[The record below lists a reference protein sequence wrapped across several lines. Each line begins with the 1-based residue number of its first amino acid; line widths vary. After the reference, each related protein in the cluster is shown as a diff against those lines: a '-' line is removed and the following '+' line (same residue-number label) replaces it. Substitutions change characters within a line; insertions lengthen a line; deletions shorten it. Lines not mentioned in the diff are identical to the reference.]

1 MSGTSDKQFYKLFGY
16 VSLFIILLGIIIAI
30 LANVFASSVIN
41 DNYDEIKEKSNLK
54 NAYHHLKELILQ
66 VTLHLKLKLLKF
78 HHQNQVKI
86 FIILCACH
94 VI

>member
-41 DNYDEIKEKSNLK
+41 DNYDEIKEKATEERLS
-54 NAYHHLKELILQ
+54 
-66 VTLHLKLKLLKF
+66 
-78 HHQNQVKI
+78 
-86 FIILCACH
+86 
-94 VI
+94 